1 MRQAAGRKR
10 AHGARPRIRRRARRQ
25 RHRHPVMHRLTGPD
39 RYERAD
45 MNRIE
50 MNALAEL
57 ISRAGH
63 AYGGRQALVGERRSM
78 SFAEVDADSNRLAS
92 ALALRLGVVK
102 GERVAILLPNCPE
115 FVVADF

>member
-1 MRQAAGRKR
+1 
-10 AHGARPRIRRRARRQ
+10 
-25 RHRHPVMHRLTGPD
+25 
-39 RYERAD
+39 
-45 MNRIE
+45 

-115 FVVADF
+115 FVVADFALMKAGLIRVPVNPRYVAPEIEFILAHCGAAALVTPRLTLLPLEDR